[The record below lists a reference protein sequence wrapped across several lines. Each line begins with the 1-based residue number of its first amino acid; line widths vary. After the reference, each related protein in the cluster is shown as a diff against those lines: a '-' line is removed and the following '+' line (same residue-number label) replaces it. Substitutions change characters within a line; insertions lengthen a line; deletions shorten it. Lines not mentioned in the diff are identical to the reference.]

1 MYPEGAAAEGASLRD
16 HLRVVLRR
24 KWIILLAL
32 MTVPTVAVILSMRQ
46 EALYQATSQVLLNRQ
61 NLSGILSGVTDPN
74 TYYQPE
80 RLAQTQAELARVPE
94 VGQRVITA
102 AGLTDRTPA
111 GVPRLV
117 LRCGGTRLRPHRLHR
132 RRHGS
137 RDGGEAREHLRIGIH
152 AIPERAR
159 RKGDPA
165 RAAGSER
172 AHRPARGAGRHLLG
186 RLSQPCREGAA
197 APDDRGA
204 PDVHSFRRQ
213 GGLASLADSA

>member
-32 MTVPTVAVILSMRQ
+32 VTVPTVAVILSMRQ

-94 VGQRVITA
+94 VGQRVITS
-102 AGLTDRTPA
+102 AGLTDRTP
-111 GVPRLV
+111 
-117 LRCGGTRLRPHRLHR
+117 GGFLASSSVVAEPDSDLIDFTVVTRIAR
-132 RRHGS
+132 RRRGS
-137 RDGGEAREHLRIGIH
+137 QTSTPRYSRNTGVSSTERRSSSRGRE
-152 AIPERAR
+152 
-159 RKGDPA
+159 
-165 RAAGSER
+165 
-172 AHRPARGAGRHLLG
+172 
-186 RLSQPCREGAA
+186 
-197 APDDRGA
+197 
-204 PDVHSFRRQ
+204 
-213 GGLASLADSA
+213 

>member
-1 MYPEGAAAEGASLRD
+1 MYPEGAAVEGASLRD

-32 MTVPTVAVILSMRQ
+32 VTVPTVAVILSMRQ

-102 AGLTDRTPA
+102 ADLTDRTPGA
-111 GVPRLV
+111 FLASSSVVAEPDSDLIDFTDKV
-117 LRCGGTRLRPHRLHR
+117 V
-132 RRHGS
+132 
-137 RDGGEAREHLRIGIH
+137 
-152 AIPERAR
+152 
-159 RKGDPA
+159 
-165 RAAGSER
+165 
-172 AHRPARGAGRHLLG
+172 AHRERRPACPGLRVEMTADQGIGVLEPRGEHADAHLAPAGRGQRLLHHLERFG
-186 RLSQPCREGAA
+186 
-197 APDDRGA
+197 DRRSG
-204 PDVHSFRRQ
+204 
-213 GGLASLADSA
+213 